1 MKKISWFALILEI
14 SPLLAFGVLAFLHPV
29 GDPQK
34 SHNLLV
40 RILDFQGT
48 YWIRNAIPVPPPLLI
63 AGLLLSVFLWWRFGF
78 TTARVGT
85 VAGILL
91 LGLWCLI
98 MVVPLLVHVN

>member
-1 MKKISWFALILEI
+1 MKKFGWFALVVEI
-14 SPLLAFGVLAFLHPV
+14 SPLLAFGVLAVLCPV

-48 YWIRNAIPVPPPLLI
+48 YWMRNAIPVPPPLLF
-63 AGLLLSVFLWWRFGF
+63 AGLLLSVLLWRRHHVAS
-78 TTARVGT
+78 ARVGA
-85 VAGILL
+85 VMGFVL
-91 LGLWCLI
+91 LGLWSLI